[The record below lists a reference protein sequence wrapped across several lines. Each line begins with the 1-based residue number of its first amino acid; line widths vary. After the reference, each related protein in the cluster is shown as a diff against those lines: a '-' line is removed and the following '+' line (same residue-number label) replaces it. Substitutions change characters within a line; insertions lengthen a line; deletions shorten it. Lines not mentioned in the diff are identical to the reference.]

1 MSMYIHENLWK
12 SYSYFLNFYFLSH
25 RIPRLSTEM
34 IIIEVA
40 KNLHLT
46 IFNYV
51 FTLVYVSEA

>member
-12 SYSYFLNFYFLSH
+12 SYSYFLNFYLFLSH

-40 KNLHLT
+40 KILHFT

-51 FTLVYVSEA
+51 FTLVSEA

>member
-1 MSMYIHENLWK
+1 MKTCGKAISIF
-12 SYSYFLNFYFLSH
+12 SISTFFSSH

-34 IIIEVA
+34 IIIEVT

-51 FTLVYVSEA
+51 FTLVYLSEA